1 MAVLF
6 EKKEK
11 IAILTINRPEAMNSL
26 DRETL
31 DQLNMAWIDFRDDP
45 DLWVAIITGA
55 GDKAFCAG
63 ADLKGIGEYYSSM
76 TPIERKEKAE
86 KGPGVGGITRN
97 LEIWKP
103 IIAAINGHCLAGG
116 LEIALACDIR
126 IAAETATFGLIE
138 VSRGII
144 PGAGGT
150 QRLPRL
156 ISLGKSLDMIL
167 CADRIDAREALEIG
181 LVSRVVPV
189 KDVMAEA
196 IKKAERIFKNAPLAV
211 RAAKEAIY
219 RGLDMPLAE
228 GLRLEQFLAEPIR
241 QTEDAKE
248 GPRAFSEKRE
258 PQFRGK

>member
-1 MAVLF
+1 MSVLF
-6 EKKEK
+6 EKKGK
-11 IAILTINRPEAMNSL
+11 IAIITINRPEAMNSL
-26 DRETL
+26 NGETL
-31 DQLNMAWIDFRDDP
+31 DGLNKGWIEFRDDP

-55 GDKAFCAG
+55 GNRAFCAG
-63 ADLKGIGEYYSSM
+63 GDLKSLRDYYSSM
-76 TPIERKEKAE
+76 TPIERRERGE

-126 IAAETATFGLIE
+126 IAAETATFGLTE

-156 ISLGKSLDMIL
+156 ISLAKSLDMIL
-167 CADRIDAREALEIG
+167 CADRIDAQEALEIG

-196 IKKAERIFKNAPLAV
+196 IKTAERICRNAPLAV

-258 PQFRGK
+258 PRFKGK